1 MDQQYPKIQFL
12 LILPLL
18 QGVETNL
25 ISTSIQLKEELN
37 VTYQTSLST
46 IWNLYLRHTWPCV
59 KATLKQLFQQSRL
72 IPPTVHTQNILADIK
87 FCGHCQCFF
96 MF

>member
-1 MDQQYPKIQFL
+1 MDQQYTKIQFL

-18 QGVETNL
+18 QGIETNL

-37 VTYQTSLST
+37 VTYHASLS
-46 IWNLYLRHTWPCV
+46 IRNLYLRHTWPCV
-59 KATLKQLFQQSRL
+59 KPTLKQLFQQSRL
-72 IPPTVHTQNILADIK
+72 IPPTVHAQNILADIK